1 MSIYGVYGSFGL
13 AFNLIYPVPI
23 LPVDTITCEPEY
35 DCAFDAKSPNEL
47 ESWLVPAEPLYPLVT

>member
-23 LPVDTITCEPEY
+23 LPVDTITWDPEY
-35 DCAFDAKSPNEL
+35 DCALLAISPNEL
-47 ESWLVPAEPLYPLVT
+47 ESAPIGAEPLYPLVT